1 MNAQH
6 PKLSMYFLEPY
17 ITVFTLEEIPVV
29 LSAVTHWRAN
39 TSSVH
44 LPAQF
49 KTVMIDMLA
58 DGES

>member
-17 ITVFTLEEIPVV
+17 IAVFMFEEIPVV
-29 LSAVTHWRAN
+29 VSAVTHWCAN
-39 TSSVH
+39 TSSLR
-44 LPAQF
+44 LPAQV

-58 DGES
+58 DGKS

>member
-17 ITVFTLEEIPVV
+17 IAVFMFEEIPVV
-29 LSAVTHWRAN
+29 SAVTHWRAN
-39 TSSVH
+39 TSSLR

-58 DGES
+58 DGKP